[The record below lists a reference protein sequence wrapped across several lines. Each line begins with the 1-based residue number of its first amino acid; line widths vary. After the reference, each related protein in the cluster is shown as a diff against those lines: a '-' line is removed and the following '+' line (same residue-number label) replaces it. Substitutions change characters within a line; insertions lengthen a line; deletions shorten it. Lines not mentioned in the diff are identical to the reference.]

1 MFHAWYLTI
10 ISELRFLTN
19 LWQTTWNYEISLML
33 RYVCSLIEHLAI
45 WIKPSSAASA
55 TVSHKFIMDSQTHLI
70 ENWSMDETFLWLKP
84 MCTVVRIL
92 CQEYVCKWIL
102 IAKTHLTAS
111 VEGQQ
116 QQQDTT
122 FFSMYRKM
130 IILLTLRILLL
141 RVCLDIW
148 THLEELGGSCHV
160 IT

>member
-45 WIKPSSAASA
+45 WIKPSSA
-55 TVSHKFIMDSQTHLI
+55 TVSHKFIMDPQTHLI

-84 MCTVVRIL
+84 LCSTVVRIL